1 MAKDAY
7 AGPLE
12 QIDSCCW
19 RIPRSSRRDMR
30 VDGLI
35 FASEK
40 LIGAITRDKAPEQ
53 VANVANVATLPGI
66 QVASLAMPDIHWGYR
81 FCIGGVCATDP
92 AQGGVISPGRR
103 TRAGSTSS
111 YRIADSPCRW
121 PPPSDCRPATSRS

>member
-35 FASEK
+35 FASPK
-40 LIGAITRDKAPEQ
+40 LIDAIRRD
-53 VANVANVATLPGI
+53 
-66 QVASLAMPDIHWGYR
+66 
-81 FCIGGVCATDP
+81 
-92 AQGGVISPGRR
+92 
-103 TRAGSTSS
+103 
-111 YRIADSPCRW
+111 
-121 PPPSDCRPATSRS
+121 